1 MCQQKVLLALLAPS
15 PYSSLLKLSRLLT
28 PLESILLLRLLYN
41 LLNFLSF
48 GNFHLFV
55 LGVDVPFG
63 DSAWFSNKFV
73 SIIEF
78 IIFIRTK
85 RYYSLYL
92 SAHYLLVLYTNTFN
106 FFTLIYIDHCIPI
119 YHYHIDWLH
128 Y

>member
-41 LLNFLSF
+41 LLNFRSF
-48 GNFHLFV
+48 GNFHLFL

-63 DSAWFSNKFV
+63 ESVWFSNKFV

-78 IIFIRTK
+78 IIFIIFNKEVLFIIFIRTLFI
-85 RYYSLYL
+85 S
-92 SAHYLLVLYTNTFN
+92 V
-106 FFTLIYIDHCIPI
+106 IY
-119 YHYHIDWLH
+119 
-128 Y
+128 